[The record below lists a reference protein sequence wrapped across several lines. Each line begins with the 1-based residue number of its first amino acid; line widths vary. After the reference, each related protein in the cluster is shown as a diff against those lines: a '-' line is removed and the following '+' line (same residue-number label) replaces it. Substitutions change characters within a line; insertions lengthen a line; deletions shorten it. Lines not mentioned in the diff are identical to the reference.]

1 LSVNSYSAR
10 QEKVILKNSRRFF
23 LGCVLWMVACCGQA
37 WAETE
42 DMASALVRDTTT
54 RMLEVLQQRQ
64 DELTQSPGLIYDLVE
79 EMVVPNFDFQRIT
92 SYAVGRYWREAT
104 AVQRQ
109 ALVNEF
115 QHMLVRTYAKALLNY
130 AGQEIRFLPLRPGN
144 REGQVTVRTEV
155 NEAGGAP
162 IPIDYSMYMKAG
174 AWKVYDVTIDGVS
187 LVANYRSSFATEI
200 RSKGID
206 GLIQTMKNRNQSS
219 SA

>member
-1 LSVNSYSAR
+1 M
-10 QEKVILKNSRRFF
+10 KNSRRFF

>member
-1 LSVNSYSAR
+1 M
-10 QEKVILKNSRRFF
+10 KNSSRFF

>member
-1 LSVNSYSAR
+1 
-10 QEKVILKNSRRFF
+10 
-23 LGCVLWMVACCGQA
+23 MVACCGQA